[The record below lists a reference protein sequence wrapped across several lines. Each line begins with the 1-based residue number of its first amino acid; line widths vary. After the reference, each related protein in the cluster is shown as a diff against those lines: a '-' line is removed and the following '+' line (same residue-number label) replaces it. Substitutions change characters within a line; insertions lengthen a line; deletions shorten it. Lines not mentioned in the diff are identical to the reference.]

1 MSLGKK
7 PYFGANSSINVIY
20 SGTMSAAVE
29 AGIEGI
35 KSIGFSLL
43 DYNWDANF
51 LPCEKYV
58 EKITK
63 LAIIATY
70 ISSYSLS
77 LSVPGRI
84 NKEGSRLDGRSYIYS
99 FLDPDDSTKI

>member
-1 MSLGKK
+1 
-7 PYFGANSSINVIY
+7 
-20 SGTMSAAVE
+20 MSAAVE

-51 LPCEKYV
+51 LPCEKHI

-63 LAIIATY
+63 LAIADK
-70 ISSYSLS
+70 SENLVLNVNFPLELMNSKDK
-77 LSVPGRI
+77 
-84 NKEGSRLDGRSYIYS
+84 NM
-99 FLDPDDSTKI
+99 

>member
-1 MSLGKK
+1 
-7 PYFGANSSINVIY
+7 
-20 SGTMSAAVE
+20 MSAAVE

-51 LPCEKYV
+51 LPCEKHI

-63 LAIIATY
+63 LAIADK
-70 ISSYSLS
+70 SENLVLNVNFPS
-77 LSVPGRI
+77 GI
-84 NKEGSRLDGRSYIYS
+84 NEFKG
-99 FLDPDDSTKI
+99 